1 MLFGIDA
8 SKIAFG
14 GFFALGLFSSVS
26 RADDSSQTNWP
37 QFRGTHAT
45 GVSRNIGLPD
55 RWSETENVEWKV
67 DLPGR
72 GWGSPV
78 VWGDNIFLSTV
89 INSGETEPLKK
100 GLYFGG
106 DRPGIPKSE
115 HEWKVMCLE
124 LTSGKTKWEKTVRT
138 GTPNSPIHLK
148 NSYASETPVTDG
160 EHLYVAFGNV
170 GIYCFDRKGY
180 LTWSHELPAYPTRN
194 SWGTAGSPVIDGD
207 CLYYQND
214 NDQKSSLLALNKKT
228 GETLWSVDRDEKSNW
243 STPFVWKHA
252 GGTEIVTAG
261 TKAVRSYN
269 LKGEMLWSLK
279 GMSSITIA
287 TPYAVDDLL
296 YVSSGYVMDTT
307 KALYVIKPGAKGDLT
322 LTEEQTSNDFI
333 VWSSKKIAPYN
344 PSTLV
349 SDGRLFVL
357 YDLGIVSSFNAKTGS
372 ANYERQKLNRGTAFT
387 ASPWAYDGKIFC
399 LNEDGVCSVIRDSD
413 KLEIL
418 HTNRLAD
425 GELCMSTPS
434 IAGDRLLIRSDKRL
448 YCIRKAK

>member
-1 MLFGIDA
+1 
-8 SKIAFG
+8 
-14 GFFALGLFSSVS
+14 
-26 RADDSSQTNWP
+26 
-37 QFRGTHAT
+37 
-45 GVSRNIGLPD
+45 
-55 RWSETENVEWKV
+55 
-67 DLPGR
+67 
-72 GWGSPV
+72 
-78 VWGDNIFLSTV
+78 
-89 INSGETEPLKK
+89 
-100 GLYFGG
+100 
-106 DRPGIPKSE
+106 
-115 HEWKVMCLE
+115 MCLE